1 MRAQSDDKT
10 FIELFESVGGIKTAK
25 ILGTTE
31 RNVFGRRSRLERRLG
46 ININAPG
53 RSFVPRE
60 KYPQRAQ
67 LEVKNGIVIVGS
79 DGHYWPGEPT
89 TAHRAF
95 VKFCKELKPVAV
107 IMNGDAF
114 DGASISRHPPIGWE
128 SNPTVQDE
136 IEAVQLRL
144 GEIEEAAGH
153 ARKIW
158 PLGNHDAR
166 YETRLATVAPQYAK
180 VNGVHLSDHFPLW
193 EGCWSCWINGT
204 VVVKHRLKGGTHA
217 THNATLNAGTTTVT
231 GHLHSLK
238 VTPLTDYNGT
248 RFGVDTG
255 TLADPNGPQFVDYSE
270 DSPKNHRS
278 GFIVLTFVDGRLMWP
293 EVVHVI
299 GDGLVEFRGKIL
311 NVGGGTCEKSQNRHA
326 RATAGS
332 RARISTLRATPTRK
346 KTGKNRSTAAARKA
360 NDRKAIRG

>member
-1 MRAQSDDKT
+1 LRAQSDDKT
-10 FIELFESVGGIKTAK
+10 FIELFEKLGGIKTAK

-53 RSFVPRE
+53 RSFAPRE
-60 KYPQRAQ
+60 KYPQRVQ
-67 LEVKNGIVIVGS
+67 LEVQDGVVIVGS

-95 VKFCKELKPVAV
+95 VQFCKELKPVAV

-144 GEIEEAAGH
+144 GEIEEAAGR

-166 YETRLATVAPQYAK
+166 YETRLASVAPEYAR
-180 VNGVHLSDHFPLW
+180 VHGVHLSDHFPLW
-193 EGCWSCWINGT
+193 DGCWSCWINGT
-204 VVVKHRLKGGTHA
+204 IVVKHRLKGGTHA

-278 GFIVLTFVDGRLMWP
+278 GFIVLTFVEGRLMWP

-299 GDGLVEFRGKIL
+299 GDGLVEFRGKII
-311 NVGGGTCEKSQNRHA
+311 NVGERCTSQSAALKSADTA
-326 RATAGS
+326 RLTGRMRGSSRVRASRTAS
-332 RARISTLRATPTRK
+332 RSRQVSKK
-346 KTGKNRSTAAARKA
+346 KTSRK
-360 NDRKAIRG
+360 R